1 MGHGGDPRRVVSAGE
16 SAVAA
21 PAAPTVAPAPVRAP
35 SVRTRHFTC
44 ESVGHTFAGDRG
56 HVVALTDVS
65 LAVDVNEFVCIVGP
79 SGCGKSTLLRI
90 VAGLQAPSSGRVQ
103 FEGEHATH
111 RVRGGLVVQEHGTF
125 PWMSVVD
132 NVAFGLKLEGAPRDE
147 RRARAMAYLER
158 VGLAPFADH
167 YPHELS
173 VGMRQRL
180 GIGRA
185 MVVDAPLLLMDEPFG
200 ALDAQTRRHMQ
211 GELLGIWASDRRTVV
226 FVTHDIDE
234 AVLLG
239 DRVVVMSGRPGRI
252 LANIPIPFARPRDL
266 RRDAAEARAIVE
278 DVWRLLDGP
287 QGGAP

>member
-1 MGHGGDPRRVVSAGE
+1 MVASPVAGRTTDR
-16 SAVAA
+16 
-21 PAAPTVAPAPVRAP
+21 PASGRAH
-35 SVRTRHFTC
+35 HFTC
-44 ESVGHTFAGDRG
+44 DGIGHTFVGDRG
-56 HVVALTDVS
+56 DVVALANVS

-90 VAGLQAPSSGRVQ
+90 IAGLENPTSGRVR
-103 FEGEHATH
+103 FEREHDSH

-125 PWMSVVD
+125 PWLSAVD
-132 NVAFGLKLEGAPRDE
+132 NVAFGLMLQGVPAAD

-158 VGLAPFADH
+158 VGLSAFASH

-185 MVVDAPLLLMDEPFG
+185 IVVDAPLLLMDEPFG
-200 ALDAQTRRHMQ
+200 ALDALTRRRMQ

-226 FVTHDIDE
+226 FVTHDIEE

-239 DRVVVMSGRPGRI
+239 DRVIVMSGRPGRI
-252 LANIPIPFARPRDL
+252 LANIRVPFARPRDFQ
-266 RRDAAEARAIVE
+266 RDVAESRAIVE
-278 DVWRLLDGP
+278 DVWRLLDTSSDAAAG
-287 QGGAP
+287 

>member
-1 MGHGGDPRRVVSAGE
+1 MDHGGNPRRVVSAGE
-16 SAVAA
+16 GAVEAR
-21 PAAPTVAPAPVRAP
+21 PVALDPVRAP
-35 SVRTRHFTC
+35 SARARHFTC
-44 ESVGHTFAGDRG
+44 ERVSHTFVGERGD
-56 HVVALTDVS
+56 VVALTDVS

-90 VAGLQAPSSGRVQ
+90 VAGLQTPTSGRVH
-103 FEGEHATH
+103 FEGAQAQH

-132 NVAFGLKLEGAPRDE
+132 NVAFGLKLEGVARQE
-147 RRARAMAYLER
+147 RRTRAMAYLER
-158 VGLAPFADH
+158 VGLASFADH

-200 ALDAQTRRHMQ
+200 ALDAQTRRRMQ
-211 GELLGIWASDRRTVV
+211 GELLGIWAADRRTVV

-278 DVWRLLDGP
+278 DVWRLLDA
-287 QGGAP
+287 APDAR

>member
-1 MGHGGDPRRVVSAGE
+1 MSGLREVLPGLDLDLELVELRTWFFARQGVVHDLGE
-16 SAVAA
+16 
-21 PAAPTVAPAPVRAP
+21 
-35 SVRTRHFTC
+35 
-44 ESVGHTFAGDRG
+44 
-56 HVVALTDVS
+56 L
-65 LAVDVNEFVCIVGP
+65 LA
-79 SGCGKSTLLRI
+79 S
-90 VAGLQAPSSGRVQ
+90 
-103 FEGEHATH
+103 
-111 RVRGGLVVQEHGTF
+111 
-125 PWMSVVD
+125 
-132 NVAFGLKLEGAPRDE
+132 
-147 RRARAMAYLER
+147 
-158 VGLAPFADH
+158 FADH

-173 VGMRQRL
+173 VGMRQRI

-239 DRVVVMSGRPGRI
+239 DRVVVMSARPGRI

-266 RRDAAEARAIVE
+266 HRDAAEARAIVE

-287 QGGAP
+287 QGVAP